1 MDERIHTADNVRRW
15 YILRHPKPEMLNDI
29 LSGRKKVFLS
39 ADDDAAALPPF
50 EHYIPFADMAY
61 RPSKAEV
68 DPDNYKPYNPIL
80 DGEALRA
87 DLHSFVF
94 LKVTPRQME
103 AILQSEWNHAL
114 KYWLRPFRGK
124 DGELLVV
131 SDHEMQTFRNAIKC
145 QDFKVCKGIPVENF
159 QNGDRVMVVS
169 GPMQGSEGEVSKIRV
184 REGRATLSI
193 VFSMFNDS
201 LAIEVP
207 NIPFEDVRLKDKEAE
222 NLLADDIIAKME
234 DQLIE
239 LLHHRHG
246 KNGSHELSKDDEEKL
261 LFLHRYA
268 DLNFGD
274 DKDGEAKFRALMLVC
289 AYLMKDKE
297 ATDRQI
303 NDLQQL
309 IQGKDTP
316 ANHLECYL
324 LTALFIATHDVR
336 LRHNLKNYQK
346 AHEDT
351 LPLPIRRFLSIAKNI
366 KCR

>member
-1 MDERIHTADNVRRW
+1 MNERIHTADNVRRW
-15 YILRHPKPEMLNDI
+15 FILRHPKPEMLNDI

-193 VFSMFNDS
+193 VFSMFNNS

-239 LLHHRHG
+239 LIDRLFERYRQSGHRTADEKFLLLVAQKGNDQTLSPRDPQGETAVIVG
-246 KNGSHELSKDDEEKL
+246 KCGPRRILRRIDGSRRDRFARLVKNPSGN
-261 LFLHRYA
+261 R
-268 DLNFGD
+268 
-274 DKDGEAKFRALMLVC
+274 DKIFA
-289 AYLMKDKE
+289 
-297 ATDRQI
+297 
-303 NDLQQL
+303 
-309 IQGKDTP
+309 
-316 ANHLECYL
+316 
-324 LTALFIATHDVR
+324 LTAGGYKRNV
-336 LRHNLKNYQK
+336 
-346 AHEDT
+346 
-351 LPLPIRRFLSIAKNI
+351 
-366 KCR
+366 